1 MADGSLNVQSV
12 PPGVPFVDVLARGVL
27 ADYGA
32 ADDPLGLSRVT
43 ILLPTRRAVRAL
55 REAFLR
61 AGGGRP
67 LLLPRM
73 RPVGDVEE
81 EELLLGAGAATGLA
95 GEGALSLPPTV
106 APLRRQLLLARLIAR
121 WGDVRGNP
129 YSPGNAARL
138 AAELAR
144 LIDQVETEGLS
155 FADLDRLA
163 PDRFAAHWQETLEFL
178 KIATAAWPE
187 ILAQEGCIDPAA
199 HRNRMLGALAAAWEA
214 AAPRGPVI
222 AAGSTGS
229 VPATA
234 RLLRV
239 VAGLAQGL
247 VLLPGLDRHL
257 DAESWQALD
266 PAHPQYGMAQLLA
279 KFGLARDQVPDWG
292 HADRFAM
299 RTNRARI
306 GLLAEALRPADTTDM
321 WRDAGAALQAA
332 LPAALK
338 GLSFLE
344 CPAEREEAAAIALA
358 LREVLQTP
366 GKTAALVTPD
376 RGLARRVAAELKR
389 WDLEIDDS
397 AGVPLA
403 DTPPLTLLRA
413 LIEAHAQAFAPVAWL
428 ALVKHPLV
436 HAGWQRGRFRAAAR
450 EFERRCLRGP
460 RPAPGLGVLA
470 MLATE
475 SGDDALVALT
485 ARFADL
491 LTPLAGIAPQDAISL
506 ADYLGA
512 LVQVAEALCATDEA
526 AGETCLWAGEAG
538 EAASLFIAELGE
550 QADLATS
557 LRLRDCPA
565 FIDALLEGR
574 AVRPRYGR
582 HPRLFIWGPLEAR
595 LQHADLMILGGLN
608 EDSWP
613 AQANTDPWLS
623 RPMRAAF
630 GLPAPEQRIGLS
642 AHDFAQA
649 ASAPEV
655 ILSRARKTG
664 GAPAIASRWWLRIE
678 NLLSGIGDGDWR
690 AQITPAR
697 WLDWADR
704 LDKPAQIIPAD
715 PPLPRPPVHLRP
727 RGLSV
732 SDVEVL
738 VRDPYA
744 IYAKHV
750 LGLSPLDPLDA
761 ELGGAERGTVI
772 HDILERFLRAR
783 GQALAPGDLRALR
796 ALGAQAFDTALTEP
810 GIRAFWKPRFD
821 ELAGWFI
828 EWDLTHRL
836 TGALPAGV
844 EVEGKLTFDAPG
856 GPFTL
861 RARADRVDRYPDG
874 SLAIFDYKTGSNPT
888 QKQIKAGF
896 APQLPLEGAIATY
909 GEFKGIGKGGVAQI
923 AILRLR
929 GIDPPGEFIPIA
941 IEQIEIAYNGL
952 RDKIAKFDAPDV
964 PYPSRLAPMLFAH
977 GGSYDHLARVREWSS
992 DREGEA

>member
-1 MADGSLNVQSV
+1 MADGSPNVQSV
-12 PPGVPFVDVLARGVL
+12 PPGAPFVDVLAHGVL
-27 ADYGA
+27 AEYGA
-32 ADDPLGLSRVT
+32 ADDPLSLSRVT

-61 AGGGRP
+61 AGSGKP

-73 RPVGDVEE
+73 RPIGDVEE
-81 EELLLGAGAATGLA
+81 EELLLGAGAEAGLA
-95 GEGALSLPPTV
+95 GMGALDLPPAV

-121 WGDVRGNP
+121 WGAVRGNS

-144 LIDQVETEGLS
+144 LIDQVHTENLS
-155 FADLDRLA
+155 FRDLERLA
-163 PDRFAAHWQETLEFL
+163 PERFAAHWQETLEFL

-187 ILAQEGCIDPAA
+187 ILAQEGCIDPAD
-199 HRNRMLGALAAAWEA
+199 HRNRMLAALAASWR
-214 AAPRGPVI
+214 AAPPSGPVI

-234 RLLRV
+234 QLLQV
-239 VAGLAQGL
+239 IAGLARGL

-266 PAHPQYGMAQLLA
+266 PAHPQFGMARLLE
-279 KFGLARDQVPDWG
+279 KFGLSREQVPDWSYAR
-292 HADRFAM
+292 HFAG
-299 RTNRARI
+299 RTNDARI
-306 GLLAEALRPADTTDM
+306 RLIAEALRPADTTDM
-321 WRDAGAALQAA
+321 WRDAGAALHATLPDA
-332 LPAALK
+332 LA

-344 CPAEREEAAAIALA
+344 CPAEREEAGAIALA

-376 RGLARRVAAELKR
+376 RGLARRVTAELKR
-389 WDLEIDDS
+389 WDLAVDDS

-413 LIEAHAQAFAPVAWL
+413 LAQAHAAAFAPVDWL

-436 HAGWQRGRFRAAAR
+436 HGGWPRARFRVAAR

-460 RPAPGLGVLA
+460 RPAPGLSVLA
-470 MLATE
+470 TLAE
-475 SGDDALVALT
+475 RSGDGALVTLIERFNALL
-485 ARFADL
+485 A
-491 LTPLAGIAPQDAISL
+491 PLAQIAPGDAIAL
-506 ADYLGA
+506 PDYIDA
-512 LVQVAEALCATDEA
+512 LVQVAEALCSTEDEA
-526 AGETCLWAGEAG
+526 GDMLLWAGEAG

-550 QADLATS
+550 QADLAAP
-557 LRLRDCPA
+557 LHVRDCPA

-574 AVRPRYGR
+574 AIRPRYGR

-595 LQHADLMILGGLN
+595 LQHADLIILGGLN

-613 AQANTDPWLS
+613 AQATTDPWLS

-655 ILSRARKTG
+655 IFSRARKTG

-678 NLLSGIGDGDWR
+678 NLLSGIGEGDWR
-690 AQITPAR
+690 AQTTPAR

-704 LDKPAQIIPAD
+704 FDRPAQITPAG
-715 PPLPRPPVHLRP
+715 PPAPRPPVHLRP
-727 RGLSV
+727 RVLSV

-750 LGLSPLDPLDA
+750 LQLAPLDPLDA
-761 ELGGAERGTVI
+761 ELGAAARGTVI
-772 HDILERFLRAR
+772 HEILESFLRAR
-783 GQALAPGDLRALR
+783 GQSLALGDLPELR
-796 ALGAQAFDTALTEP
+796 ALGTQAFDAALTEP

-836 TGALPAGV
+836 TGAVPVGV
-844 EVEGKLTFDAPG
+844 EVDGKLTFDAPG
-856 GPFTL
+856 GAFTL
-861 RARADRVDRYPDG
+861 KARADRVDRYPDG
-874 SLAIFDYKTGSNPT
+874 SLAIFDYKTGGNPSS
-888 QKQIKAGF
+888 KQIKAGF

-909 GEFKGIGKGGVAQI
+909 GGFHGAGKADVAQI
-923 AILRLR
+923 AIVRLR
-929 GIDPPGEFIPIA
+929 GVDPPGEVVPIDTG
-941 IEQIEIAYNGL
+941 QIEVAYTGL
-952 RDKIAKFDAPDV
+952 RDKIAKFDMPDT
-964 PYPSRLAPMLFAH
+964 PYLSRLAPMLFTH
-977 GGSYDHLARVREWSS
+977 GGPYDHLARVREWSS
-992 DREGEA
+992 DSEADE

>member
-1 MADGSLNVQSV
+1 MAGGSVNVQSV
-12 PPGVPFVDVLARGVL
+12 PPGLPFVDVLARGVL
-27 ADYGA
+27 AEYGA
-32 ADDPLGLSRVT
+32 ADDPLSLSRVT

-61 AGGGRP
+61 AGGGQP

-73 RPVGDVEE
+73 RPIGDVEE
-81 EELLLGAGAATGLA
+81 EELLLGAGAEAALA
-95 GEGALSLPPTV
+95 GGGALDLPPAV
-106 APLRRQLLLARLIAR
+106 AALRRQLLLAQLITR
-121 WGDVRGNP
+121 WGVAEDNS

-144 LIDQVETEGLS
+144 LIDQVHTEGLS
-155 FADLDRLA
+155 FHNLDRLA
-163 PDRFAAHWQETLEFL
+163 PEHFAAHWQGTLEFL
-178 KIATAAWPE
+178 KIATAAWPD
-187 ILAQEGCIDPAA
+187 ILAEEGHIDPAD
-199 HRNRMLGALAAAWEA
+199 HRNRMLRALADAWR
-214 AAPRGPVI
+214 AAPPPGPVI

-234 RLLRV
+234 WLLQV
-239 VAGLAQGL
+239 IAGLEHGL

-257 DAESWQALD
+257 DGESWRVLD
-266 PAHPQYGMAQLLA
+266 PGHPQYGLAQLLD
-279 KFGLARDQVPDWG
+279 KFGLAREQVPDWPY
-292 HADRFAM
+292 AERFSSQP
-299 RTNRARI
+299 NVARVRLI
-306 GLLAEALRPADTTDM
+306 AEALRPADTTDM
-321 WRDAGAALQAA
+321 WRDAGAELGAI
-332 LPAALK
+332 LPAALA

-344 CPAEREEAAAIALA
+344 CPAEREEAQCIALA

-413 LIEAHAQAFAPVAWL
+413 LSQAHAEDFAPVAL
-428 ALVKHPLV
+428 LGLLKHPLV
-436 HAGWQRGRFRAAAR
+436 QGGWPRGGFRAAAR

-460 RPAPGLGVLA
+460 RPAPGLSVLA
-470 MLATE
+470 ALARQSE
-475 SGDDALVALT
+475 DRALVELID
-485 ARFADL
+485 RLVCLFA
-491 LTPLAGIAPQDAISL
+491 PLAGCTPEEALSL
-506 ADYLGA
+506 SDYLER
-512 LVQVAEALCATDEA
+512 LVQVAEALCATDET
-526 AGETCLWAGEAG
+526 AGEVCLWAGEAG
-538 EAASLFIAELGE
+538 EAASLFIAELAE
-550 QADLATS
+550 QADLAPP

-649 ASAPEV
+649 ACAAEV

-664 GAPAIASRWWLRIE
+664 GTPAIASRWWLRIE
-678 NLLSGIGDGDWR
+678 NLLSGIGEGDWR
-690 AQITPAR
+690 AEIASVR

-704 LDKPAQIIPAD
+704 LDRPGQILPAEPPA
-715 PPLPRPPVHLRP
+715 PRPPLNLRP
-727 RGLSV
+727 RNLSV

-750 LGLSPLDPLDA
+750 LGLKPLDPLDA
-761 ELGGAERGTVI
+761 ELGAAARGTVI
-772 HDILERFLRAR
+772 HEILERFVRAR
-783 GQALAPGDLRALR
+783 GQTLVLDDLAELRT
-796 ALGAQAFDTALTEP
+796 LGTQAFDAALTEP

-828 EWDLTHRL
+828 EWDLKHRL
-836 TGALPAGV
+836 TGAVPVGV
-844 EVEGKLTFDAPG
+844 EVDGELVFDAPG
-856 GPFTL
+856 GSFTL

-874 SLAIFDYKTGSNPT
+874 RLAIFDYKTGGNPSV
-888 QKQIKAGF
+888 KQIKAGF

-909 GEFKGIGKGGVAQI
+909 GGYRGVGKASVAEI

-929 GIDPPGEFIPIA
+929 GVDPPGEFVA
-941 IEQIEIAYNGL
+941 IEPEQIDIAYEGL
-952 RDKIAKFDAPDV
+952 RNLIGQFDVRDMA
-964 PYPSRLAPMLFAH
+964 YRSRLAPMLFAH
-977 GGSYDHLARVREWSS
+977 GGPYDHLARVREWSS
-992 DREGEA
+992 DREGDA